1 MTLSKEQI
9 KATKSEF
16 AENLA
21 LANLTI
27 AEVAKELNT
36 SEVKIER
43 ILNLK
48 QRSLNDGWILRNYL
62 LRKVAEVGKTPVPF
76 TALSGGYH
84 RYWFLD
90 GEEIDSGI
98 LSIGNH

>member
-43 ILNLK
+43 ILFI
-48 QRSLNDGWILRNYL
+48 S
-62 LRKVAEVGKTPVPF
+62 
-76 TALSGGYH
+76 
-84 RYWFLD
+84 
-90 GEEIDSGI
+90 
-98 LSIGNH
+98 

>member
-21 LANLTI
+21 LADLTI
-27 AEVAKELNT
+27 VEVAKELNT
-36 SEVKIER
+36 SQVKIER
-43 ILNLK
+43 IFNLK

-62 LRKVAEVGKTPVPF
+62 LRKVT
-76 TALSGGYH
+76 
-84 RYWFLD
+84 
-90 GEEIDSGI
+90 
-98 LSIGNH
+98 

>member
-21 LANLTI
+21 LADLTI
-27 AEVAKELNT
+27 VEVAKELNT
-36 SEVKIER
+36 SQVKIER
-43 ILNLK
+43 IFNLK

-62 LRKVAEVGKTPVPF
+62 LRKVTEVGKTPVPF
-76 TALSGGYH
+76 TALIGDYH
-84 RYWFLD
+84 GYWFLD

-98 LSIGNH
+98 LSKGNH

>member
-76 TALSGGYH
+76 TALSGDYH

-90 GEEIDSGI
+90 VEEIDSGI

>member
-16 AENLA
+16 PENLA

-36 SEVKIER
+36 SEAKIER

-76 TALSGGYH
+76 TALSGDYH

>member
-1 MTLSKEQI
+1 MTLSKEQM

-76 TALSGGYH
+76 TALSGDYH
-84 RYWFLD
+84 GYWFLD

>member
-76 TALSGGYH
+76 TALSGDYH
-84 RYWFLD
+84 RNWFLD

>member
-16 AENLA
+16 VENLA

-48 QRSLNDGWILRNYL
+48 QRSLNDGWICGITYL
-62 LRKVAEVGKTPVPF
+62 ER
-76 TALSGGYH
+76 
-84 RYWFLD
+84 
-90 GEEIDSGI
+90 
-98 LSIGNH
+98 

>member
-76 TALSGGYH
+76 TALGGDYH

>member
-21 LANLTI
+21 LADLTI
-27 AEVAKELNT
+27 VEVAKELNT
-36 SEVKIER
+36 SQVKIER
-43 ILNLK
+43 IFNLK

-62 LRKVAEVGKTPVPF
+62 LR
-76 TALSGGYH
+76 
-84 RYWFLD
+84 
-90 GEEIDSGI
+90 
-98 LSIGNH
+98 

>member
-27 AEVAKELNT
+27 AEV
-36 SEVKIER
+36 
-43 ILNLK
+43 
-48 QRSLNDGWILRNYL
+48 
-62 LRKVAEVGKTPVPF
+62 
-76 TALSGGYH
+76 
-84 RYWFLD
+84 
-90 GEEIDSGI
+90 
-98 LSIGNH
+98 

>member
-21 LANLTI
+21 LADLTI
-27 AEVAKELNT
+27 VEVAKELNT
-36 SEVKIER
+36 SQVKIER
-43 ILNLK
+43 IFNLK

-62 LRKVAEVGKTPVPF
+62 LRKVTEVGKTPVPF
-76 TALSGGYH
+76 TALSGDYHGYG
-84 RYWFLD
+84 F
-90 GEEIDSGI
+90 
-98 LSIGNH
+98 

>member
-1 MTLSKEQI
+1 MTLSKEQM

-62 LRKVAEVGKTPVPF
+62 LRKV
-76 TALSGGYH
+76 
-84 RYWFLD
+84 
-90 GEEIDSGI
+90 
-98 LSIGNH
+98 

>member
-1 MTLSKEQI
+1 M

-21 LANLTI
+21 LAHLTI

-62 LRKVAEVGKTPVPF
+62 LRKVTEVGKTPVPF
-76 TALSGGYH
+76 T
-84 RYWFLD
+84 
-90 GEEIDSGI
+90 
-98 LSIGNH
+98 

>member
-76 TALSGGYH
+76 TALSGDYH
-84 RYWFLD
+84 RYCFLD

>member
-76 TALSGGYH
+76 TALSGDYHGYC
-84 RYWFLD
+84 FLD

>member
-62 LRKVAEVGKTPVPF
+62 LRKLAEVGKTPVPF
-76 TALSGGYH
+76 TALSGDYH
-84 RYWFLD
+84 GYWFLD
-90 GEEIDSGI
+90 GEEIDSGV
-98 LSIGNH
+98 LSEGAC

>member
-16 AENLA
+16 AANLA
-21 LANLTI
+21 LANLTVP
-27 AEVAKELNT
+27 EVAKELNT

-43 ILNLK
+43 ILGLK

-62 LRKVAEVGKTPVPF
+62 LEKVAETGKTPVPF
-76 TALSGGYH
+76 TALGGDYH
-84 RYWFLD
+84 GYWFLD
-90 GEEIDSGI
+90 GGQIDSEV
-98 LSIGNH
+98 LSEGDR

>member
-21 LANLTI
+21 LADLTI
-27 AEVAKELNT
+27 VEVAKELNT
-36 SEVKIER
+36 SQVKIER
-43 ILNLK
+43 IFNLK

-62 LRKVAEVGKTPVPF
+62 ERLRK
-76 TALSGGYH
+76 
-84 RYWFLD
+84 
-90 GEEIDSGI
+90 
-98 LSIGNH
+98 

>member
-21 LANLTI
+21 LADLTI
-27 AEVAKELNT
+27 VEVAKELNT
-36 SEVKIER
+36 SQVKIER
-43 ILNLK
+43 IFNLK

-62 LRKVAEVGKTPVPF
+62 LRKVTEVGKDTSSVYS
-76 TALSGGYH
+76 AQWGLS
-84 RYWFLD
+84 W
-90 GEEIDSGI
+90 I
-98 LSIGNH
+98 LVFRWRRN

>member
-21 LANLTI
+21 LADLTI
-27 AEVAKELNT
+27 VEVAKELNT
-36 SEVKIER
+36 SQVKIER
-43 ILNLK
+43 IFNLK

-62 LRKVAEVGKTPVPF
+62 LRKVTEVGKTPVPF
-76 TALSGGYH
+76 TALIGDYH
-84 RYWFLD
+84 EYWFLD

-98 LSIGNH
+98 LSKGNH

>member
-9 KATKSEF
+9 KATKSEV

-21 LANLTI
+21 LADLTI

-76 TALSGGYH
+76 TALSGDYH
-84 RYWFLD
+84 GYWFLD

>member
-21 LANLTI
+21 LADLTI
-27 AEVAKELNT
+27 VEVAKELNT
-36 SEVKIER
+36 SQVKIER
-43 ILNLK
+43 IFNLK

-62 LRKVAEVGKTPVPF
+62 LRKVTEVGKTPVPF
-76 TALSGGYH
+76 TALSGDYHGY
-84 RYWFLD
+84 
-90 GEEIDSGI
+90 
-98 LSIGNH
+98 

>member
-16 AENLA
+16 AANLA

-27 AEVAKELNT
+27 AEVAKELNA
-36 SEVKIER
+36 SETKMER

-48 QRSLNDGWILRNYL
+48 QHSLNDGWILRNYL
-62 LRKVAEVGKTPVPF
+62 LKKVVEAGKTPVPF
-76 TALSGGYH
+76 TALSGDYH
-84 RYWFLD
+84 GYWFLD
-90 GEEIDSGI
+90 GKQIDSGI
-98 LSIGNH
+98 LSKGNH

>member
-21 LANLTI
+21 LADLTI

-76 TALSGGYH
+76 AALSGDYH

>member
-48 QRSLNDGWILRNYL
+48 QRSLMMVGFCGITYL
-62 LRKVAEVGKTPVPF
+62 ER
-76 TALSGGYH
+76 
-84 RYWFLD
+84 
-90 GEEIDSGI
+90 
-98 LSIGNH
+98 

>member
-76 TALSGGYH
+76 TALSGDYH
-84 RYWFLD
+84 GDWFLD